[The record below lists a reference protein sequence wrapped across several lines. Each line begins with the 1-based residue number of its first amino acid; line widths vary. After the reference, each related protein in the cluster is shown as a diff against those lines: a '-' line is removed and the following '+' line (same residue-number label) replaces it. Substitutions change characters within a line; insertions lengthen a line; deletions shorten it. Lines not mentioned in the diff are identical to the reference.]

1 MPVRYFNAMS
11 YNIALQCGCIVY
23 VACDPKT
30 GLSHTRILEAKGP
43 SCRARRHEI
52 GFRLFL
58 WEILPDPAYT
68 PRPVFVSD
76 GSRMAPI

>member
-1 MPVRYFNAMS
+1 MYSCTMS
-11 YNIALQCGCIVY
+11 YNLTLQCGCLVY

-30 GLSHTRILEAKGP
+30 GLSHTRVLETKGLW
-43 SCRARRHEI
+43 CRARRHEI
-52 GFRLFL
+52 GSRLFL
-58 WEILPDPAYT
+58 CEILPDPAYQ